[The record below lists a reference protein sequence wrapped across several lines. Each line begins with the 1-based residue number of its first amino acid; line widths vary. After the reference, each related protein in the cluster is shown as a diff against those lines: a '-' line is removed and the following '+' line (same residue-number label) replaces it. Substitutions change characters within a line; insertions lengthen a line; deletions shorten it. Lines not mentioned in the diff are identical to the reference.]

1 MKTKNR
7 PVSRSF
13 AEILPSLQ
21 SLAQRPASPKA
32 RTEKIKNNWKDIMQ
46 EDMTKTM
53 HCHEVIIRRKQY
65 ILQVSASDIHPLMMR
80 HHSPAIV
87 KKINDFFGET
97 VIDDVKLIT
106 LD

>member
-21 SLAQRPASPKA
+21 SLAQKPESPKA
-32 RTEKIKNNWKDIMQ
+32 RTEKIKNNWQNIMQ

-53 HCHEVIIRRKQY
+53 QCHGIIIRRKQY
-65 ILQVSASDIHPLMMR
+65 ILQVSSPAIHPLMMR

-97 VIDDVKLIT
+97 VIDDVRLIT

>member
-1 MKTKNR
+1 MEAKNR
-7 PVSRSF
+7 PTSRSF

-21 SLAQRPASPKA
+21 ILAQKPESPKA
-32 RTEKIKNNWKDIMQ
+32 RTEKIKNNWQDIMQ

-53 HCHEVIIRRKQY
+53 QCHGIIIRRKQY
-65 ILQVSASDIHPLMMR
+65 ILQVSSPDIHPLMMR

-97 VIDDVKLIT
+97 MIDGVRLIKL
-106 LD
+106 D

>member
-1 MKTKNR
+1 MKPKNR

-13 AEILPSLQ
+13 AEALPSLRP
-21 SLAQRPASPKA
+21 LAQKPASPKA
-32 RTEKIKNNWKDIMQ
+32 RSEKIKNNWQDIMQ
-46 EDMTKTM
+46 EDMTITM
-53 HCHEVIIRRKQY
+53 QCHEVIIRRKQY
-65 ILQVSASDIHPLMMR
+65 ILQVSSPDIHPLMMR

-97 VIDDVKLIT
+97 MIDGVKLIT